1 MFPFVRRGDIITGS
15 NLKVNAFFFLMTMFG
30 FLKLKAMHH
39 NIIVIQVLEKV
50 YNVILLA
57 SDLYKYKFEA
67 WNMTLYTLGH
77 IKDFIWKD
85 KKVMVRKSFAEKKQK
100 KWKKKQK

>member
-1 MFPFVRRGDIITGS
+1 
-15 NLKVNAFFFLMTMFG
+15 MTMFE
-30 FLKLKAMHH
+30 FLKLKAIHH

-67 WNMTLYTLGH
+67 
-77 IKDFIWKD
+77 
-85 KKVMVRKSFAEKKQK
+85 
-100 KWKKKQK
+100 

>member
-1 MFPFVRRGDIITGS
+1 
-15 NLKVNAFFFLMTMFG
+15 MFG

-77 IKDFIWKD
+77 IKDFSLFLDTLVGRCKTLDYGEFLKLKIHIN
-85 KKVMVRKSFAEKKQK
+85 VL
-100 KWKKKQK
+100 KKKKECIDF